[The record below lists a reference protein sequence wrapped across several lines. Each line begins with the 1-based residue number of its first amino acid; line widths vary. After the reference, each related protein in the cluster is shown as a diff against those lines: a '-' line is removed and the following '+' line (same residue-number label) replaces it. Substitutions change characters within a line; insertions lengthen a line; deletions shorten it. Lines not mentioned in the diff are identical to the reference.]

1 MTEKLGL
8 THKEAVI
15 LLDAVFAPF
24 MQRWQSDSRLAP
36 LITDKKRYYHF
47 LAEMAH
53 TLGALLHGAGDPLT
67 HIRTLC
73 QEAQDVG
80 LPLAAVEDYAHQFL
94 EAFEQWVA
102 QADDA
107 MLHDGRDVVLARVA
121 QLKREQLH
129 CVDDQSAFVM
139 ADSEHMDA
147 AIDSMHNISAGREAI
162 SAQAFLAEGYLDE
175 DIIERIVDDINTLT
189 SELYFYGDFDEGYA
203 QFVINHLEEFS
214 LALDATMEFD
224 DLSWAVRQFI
234 HVLKNLPKQ
243 LDPAL
248 AQSIK
253 QLTDQ
258 VVEDLA
264 GWVNHVLVDQDAQ
277 DIHYL
282 DAALMASVKQI
293 ALMLGV
299 PLEERETVPP
309 SAPPAQAAGEADEDD
324 FIVF

>member
-15 LLDAVFAPF
+15 LLDEVFAPF
-24 MQRWQSDSRLAP
+24 MQRWQSDPRLQP
-36 LITDKKRYYHF
+36 LVKDKKRYYHF

-53 TLGALLHGAGDPLT
+53 ALGALLHGESDPVVHLKN
-67 HIRTLC
+67 LC
-73 QEAQDVG
+73 REAQDAG
-80 LPLAAVEDYAHQFL
+80 LPLEAVEDYAQQFL
-94 EAFEQWVA
+94 ETFGRWIEQTDESLLMDGCEKV
-102 QADDA
+102 QA
-107 MLHDGRDVVLARVA
+107 R
-121 QLKREQLH
+121 LKRIVNEQIH
-129 CVDDQSAFVM
+129 CMDGADEFVI

-147 AIDSMHNISAGREAI
+147 AIDSMHNITAGREAI
-162 SAQAFLAEGYLDE
+162 SAQDFLARGYLDE
-175 DIIERIVDDINTLT
+175 DVIERIVEDINTLS
-189 SELYFYGDFDEGYA
+189 SELYFYGEFNEGYA

-234 HVLKNLPKQ
+234 HVLKNLPRQ

-248 AQSIK
+248 AQSVK

-264 GWVNHVLVDQDAQ
+264 GWVNHVLVEQDAQ

-282 DAALMASVKQI
+282 DAALMASIKQI
-293 ALMLGV
+293 ALILGV
-299 PLEERETVPP
+299 PLEDRTGSSESMPQ
-309 SAPPAQAAGEADEDD
+309 APASDGSDEDD